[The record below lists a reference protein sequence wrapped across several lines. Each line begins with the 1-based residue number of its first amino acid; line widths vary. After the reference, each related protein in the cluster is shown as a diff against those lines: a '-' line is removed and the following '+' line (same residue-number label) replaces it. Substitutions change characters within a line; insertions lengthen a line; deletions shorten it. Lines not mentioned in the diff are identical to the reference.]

1 MRELLG
7 FMIIACLFFSCKK
20 EEKINPYDLVVDTTS
35 KGPNQQAPP
44 DPTSI
49 AGLHQL
55 IFAPTCANSGCHDG
69 TFEPDFRTIES
80 SYNTLVLQPVIKNN
94 PQGSFNFRVVPGNES
109 ASVLVERLLTDIDG
123 QSGIMPLSI
132 DPGSDWNAKR
142 DEYINNVKAWIN
154 AGAKDAFGNSPVQSN
169 LPPQLRGIFISPTG
183 STSSFPRNVQ
193 TGSIEIPE
201 GTPSVDIYLACTDD
215 ATAVDQLSYLKA
227 KVSASLNDFSASPE
241 ENLSLINAITETG
254 YDGNPT
260 EFRFRFTLSLTTIPN
275 GATRFIRA
283 YMQDSA
289 ETPTELPNSSSADY
303 IKRYYSFQI
312 GQ

>member
-1 MRELLG
+1 MRGLISFIL
-7 FMIIACLFFSCKK
+7 IACLFFSFKK
-20 EEKINPYDLVVDTTS
+20 EDKVNPYDLVVDTTS
-35 KGPNQQAPP
+35 QNPNQQSPP

-94 PQGSFNFRVVPGNES
+94 PQGSFNFRVVPGDES

-132 DPGSDWNAKR
+132 DPGSNWNAKR
-142 DEYINNVKAWIN
+142 DEYISNVKAWIN
-154 AGAKDAFGNSPVQSN
+154 AGAKDVFGNSPVQSN

-183 STSSFPRNVQ
+183 STSPFPRNVQ
-193 TGSIEIPE
+193 TGSIEIPL
-201 GTPSVDIYLACTDD
+201 GTPSIDVYLACIDD
-215 ATAVDQLSYLKA
+215 ATAVDQLTYLKA
-227 KVSASLNDFSASPE
+227 KVSSSLNDFSASPE
-241 ENLSLINAITETG
+241 ENLNLVNAISETG
-254 YDGNPT
+254 YDGNPAD
-260 EFRFRFTLSLTTIPN
+260 FRLKFTISLAGIP
-275 GATRFIRA
+275 AVTPRFIRA
-283 YMQDSA
+283 YIQDEA
-289 ETPTELPNSSSADY
+289 ETPTEIPNSSSAEY